1 MASSKRPYSGDS
13 SRVSKKQQVEQVL
26 WINSKRT
33 AIREYEIKL
42 LPTNGERAC
51 EILHNIRFH
60 GWEHFVEHPGEYD
73 TDIVSELYANIN
85 KDAKISMQGSIQGHQ
100 GNLCTFLVLV
110 YSKRHEPR
118 ENLVLGWVCFH
129 LPWLIVAIS
138 IASSFQ
144 GEHESFAALKTPL
157 IIMSYFLL

>member
-1 MASSKRPYSGDS
+1 MEKGPVKFCTILDFMVGNI
-13 SRVSKKQQVEQVL
+13 L
-26 WINSKRT
+26 W
-33 AIREYEIKL
+33 
-42 LPTNGERAC
+42 
-51 EILHNIRFH
+51 NI
-60 GWEHFVEHPGEYD
+60 
-73 TDIVSELYANIN
+73 
-85 KDAKISMQGSIQGHQ
+85 QGSMIQISLVNYMLTSTKTRKSRCKGHQ